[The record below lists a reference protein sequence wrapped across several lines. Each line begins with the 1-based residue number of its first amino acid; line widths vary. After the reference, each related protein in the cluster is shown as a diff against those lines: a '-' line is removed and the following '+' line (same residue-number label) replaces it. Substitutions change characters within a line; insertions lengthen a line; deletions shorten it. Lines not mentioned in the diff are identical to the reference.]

1 MSSPAY
7 VQLRATRSRKLRP
20 VSSYELSSLRVYPE
34 TSRNNDTTVT
44 TTKHSFQIYEMRG
57 VEKKYLSCNNLIA
70 VNNTQISLKNNR
82 NTSVKNTPT
91 MKRALSIRRPKSLQ
105 RLHEDLKP
113 LLDGASSLSSIGS
126 FNELTEES
134 LIESSYSDDSR
145 THEVNSVVLRP
156 GGKLRSLKHRPRSSA
171 LTDRNLVS
179 IPENI
184 LANNLRK
191 RHAMYIKSLN
201 NLHQTE
207 TTGLENLTLMDIDIG
222 ENTDFCSQSLDRK
235 RQNRINNPSNIK
247 NSTDE
252 ANNNMSSK
260 SISLQNIAIPR
271 RRSKPKVISEGV
283 SAASVSEQSFSKEQ
297 KRRLKKKMKDT
308 QKSPQ
313 NSVFLG
319 LI

>member
-1 MSSPAY
+1 
-7 VQLRATRSRKLRP
+7 
-20 VSSYELSSLRVYPE
+20 
-34 TSRNNDTTVT
+34 
-44 TTKHSFQIYEMRG
+44 MRG
-57 VEKKYLSCNNLIA
+57 VEKKYLSCNNLMA
-70 VNNTQISLKNNR
+70 VNNTQNSLKNNQ

-171 LTDRNLVS
+171 LTDRNLIS

-235 RQNRINNPSNIK
+235 RQNRINNPNNNK